1 MEARDKLTVALLLRL
16 GGLALDRLRNVC
28 REYKYGMSESSGEG
42 RSTEGGQRGKATGR
56 SSRLRFPRR
65 TRAENGIKDSKF
77 AASLKVLVIDS
88 VVEVAEVEAMVRLGV
103 AGSRSGS
110 NSQSLM
116 A

>member
-1 MEARDKLTVALLLRL
+1 
-16 GGLALDRLRNVC
+16 
-28 REYKYGMSESSGEG
+28 MSESSGEG

-65 TRAENGIKDSKF
+65 TRAENGIEDSKF